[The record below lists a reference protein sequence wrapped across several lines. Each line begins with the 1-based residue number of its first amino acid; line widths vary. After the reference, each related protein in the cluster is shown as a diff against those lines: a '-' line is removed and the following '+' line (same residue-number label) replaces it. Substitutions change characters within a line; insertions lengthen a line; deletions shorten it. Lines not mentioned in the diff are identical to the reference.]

1 MIAKEL
7 VRLRRGR
14 GTSEVRYRCS
24 VPGLAG
30 FAASRLHG
38 FRSLIRLPSFRL
50 AISDYKFRARENRK
64 SPIANRQLPGG
75 EGGIRT
81 HGTVSRT
88 QHFQCC
94 QFSHS
99 CTSPES
105 VCRRQK
111 AEGSQNRT
119 TLLLL
124 TAYCFLPTAYCFPG
138 GEGGIRTHGTLT
150 GTTVFETARFN
161 HSRTSP
167 HVVEHCVCREKT
179 IVASAYI
186 QPQGYR
192 LRRLA
197 DD

>member
-1 MIAKEL
+1 MVAKEL

-99 CTSPES
+99 CTSPREL
-105 VCRRQK
+105 RI
-111 AEGSQNRT
+111 AELGLRIEEIQNSQSTIRN
-119 TLLLL
+119 
-124 TAYCFLPTAYCFPG
+124 PQSIG